1 MNKTVNIFKLYLLV
15 INLCSVVE
23 TGEFQL
29 PTDGLDTGG
38 QDVELDLQR
47 SSKHSVR
54 IGRIFNV

>member
-1 MNKTVNIFKLYLLV
+1 M
-15 INLCSVVE
+15 E

-47 SSKHSVR
+47 SSKHLVR
-54 IGRIFNV
+54 IGGFLMFNIISDIKGLANNR